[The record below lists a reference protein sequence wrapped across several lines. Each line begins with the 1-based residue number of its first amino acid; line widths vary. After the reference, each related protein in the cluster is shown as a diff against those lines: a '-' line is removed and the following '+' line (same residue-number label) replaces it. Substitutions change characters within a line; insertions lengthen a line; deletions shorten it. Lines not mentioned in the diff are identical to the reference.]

1 MVLKHSDRKERGG
14 EKGTTK
20 ENGERERERES
31 CFEERLQVRKRQRGK
46 RGNGR
51 TILRGGGTKEM
62 GRRRAERVR
71 CVLKDISKEKTKGG
85 KGGMEEQY

>member
-1 MVLKHSDRKERGG
+1 M
-14 EKGTTK
+14 
-20 ENGERERERES
+20 ERES

-51 TILRGGGTKEM
+51 TILRWGGGGEAKKM

-71 CVLKDISKEKTKGG
+71 CVLKDIRKEKTKGG

>member
-1 MVLKHSDRKERGG
+1 
-14 EKGTTK
+14 
-20 ENGERERERES
+20 
-31 CFEERLQVRKRQRGK
+31 
-46 RGNGR
+46 
-51 TILRGGGTKEM
+51 M